1 MILLVQRED
10 GGGRGQG
17 RGGARKAGR
26 GGGNGANRGGREEGG
41 GKDVDL
47 DSAMEAYMSNK

>member
-47 DSAMEAYMSNK
+47 DSAMDAYMSNK